1 MAGIE
6 TLYVANHSHT
16 DIGFTDYQGV
26 CFRQHGEFVD
36 AALEL
41 VEATADYP
49 EGSRYRWTCEVT
61 GPLLRWLRSA
71 SPQQLERFRHWHE
84 EGAIDVAGMQ
94 YNLTPLLN
102 VEQLCRSLYPLR
114 ALREDYGLTVRTAM
128 QCDVNG
134 VSWLF
139 AELLAAA
146 GVELLTMAVNEVRG
160 RAPRPVPAAFRW
172 EGPAGG
178 SVLAWNGFHYLFGRS
193 IAKLGDWRFVDEA
206 LPPILHR
213 LAEMDD
219 YPFDF
224 LWCQSTHPMRV
235 DNGPPDRRMA
245 DFVRR
250 WNDEERGPR
259 IAFSTPSELVG
270 LLRAAELPTRRGDW
284 TDWWSDGVASSAYET
299 GVNRSTHELLLA
311 GEAIGAWLRAEGRDG
326 WDAERVAAA
335 YEQATLYDEHTW
347 GAFASI
353 AAPAS
358 LFTRAQW
365 SRKSS
370 FAYEASM
377 EAHDVLARTARE
389 LAGSRADRGIEG
401 RFNLGELTDA
411 EAYPRAEGIEL
422 LVLNTLPW
430 PRTVLVEE
438 PDLRGGGAP
447 VGMLEQFF
455 PPNVPW
461 GGALPHA
468 QTRRVLAELP
478 GFGYAFVSPDV
489 PAPSTDLVAAPNTI
503 ENAHYRVEIDPE
515 TGALASWLDKE
526 LDHDFAGEY
535 RGWRLGE
542 YVYEQVEPDRD
553 ALFVMDFSRDDFGI
567 WQVDP
572 PFRYT
577 TATSTRVRE
586 PEIHEGVASI
596 TVEIE
601 VAGVRRARLRYLLE
615 TGRRSLGVDWLLEK
629 EHVTDP
635 ESVYIAF
642 PFALGEPR
650 FRVDLN
656 GVPCSPDEH
665 QLNGAVRDWYPA
677 RRWVDVSDGE
687 RGVTLAPLD
696 APLVQLGGIT
706 TGKAARALEPE
717 GAVVMSWALNN
728 HWMVNFKASQGGEIP
743 LRYRLTTHAGACDDA
758 AANRWAADEATPP
771 IVLRDEVRR
780 GEASDRLAAVPDEPA
795 LEMTVKPAEDGD
807 GVVFRIRNL
816 APEATTVPVELLAAA
831 PDSACRTSPI
841 EVDKEPL
848 EVAGRVVR
856 VPVGAR
862 ALETVRVRFAQ
873 PPAPEDR
880 G

>member
-6 TLYVANHSHT
+6 TLYMVNHSHT
-16 DIGFTDYQGV
+16 DIGFTDYQGI
-26 CFRQHGEFVD
+26 CFRQHREFVD
-36 AALEL
+36 GALDL

-49 EGSRYRWTCEVT
+49 EGSRYLWTCEVT
-61 GPLLRWLRSA
+61 GPLLRWLRLA
-71 SPQQLERFRHWHE
+71 SPQQLERFRHWHAA
-84 EGAIDVAGMQ
+84 GAIDVAGMQ

-114 ALREDYGLTVRTAM
+114 TLREEYGLTVRTAM

-139 AELLAAA
+139 ADLLAAA
-146 GVELLTMAVNEVRG
+146 GIELLTMAVNEVRG
-160 RAPRPVPAAFRW
+160 RAPRPMPAAFRW
-172 EGPAGG
+172 QGPAGG

-193 IAKLGDWRFVDEA
+193 IAKLGDWRFVDQA
-206 LPPILHR
+206 LPPILSR
-213 LAEMDD
+213 LADADD

-250 WNDEERGPR
+250 WNDEGRTPR
-259 IAFSTPSELVG
+259 IVFSTPTELAG
-270 LLRAAELPTRRGDW
+270 LLGAADLPTRRGDW
-284 TDWWSDGVASSAYET
+284 TDWWSDGVGSSAYET
-299 GVNRSTHELLLA
+299 GVNRSTHELLLVA
-311 GEAIGAWLRAEGRDG
+311 ETIGAWLTAEGRG
-326 WDAERVAAA
+326 SWDPERVAAA

-353 AAPAS
+353 AAPTS

-377 EAHDVLARTARE
+377 ETHDVLARTARE
-389 LAGSRADRGIEG
+389 LADSRAERGIEG
-401 RFNLGELTDA
+401 RFNLGELTDE

-422 LVLNTLPW
+422 LVVNTLPW
-430 PRTVLVEE
+430 PRTVVVEE

-461 GGALPHA
+461 GGALPHVE
-468 QTRRVLAELP
+468 TRRVLAELP
-478 GFGYAFVSPDV
+478 GFGYAFVSPE
-489 PAPSTDLVAAPNTI
+489 VAAPSHDLAAEPNRI
-503 ENAHYRVEIDPE
+503 ENAHYRVEIDPQ
-515 TGALASWLDKE
+515 TGALASWVDKE
-526 LDHDFAGEY
+526 LDHDFAGEH
-535 RGWRLGE
+535 RGWRLGQ
-542 YVYEQVEPDRD
+542 YVYERVDGGRD
-553 ALFVMDFSRDDFGI
+553 ALFAMDFSRDDFGV

-572 PFRYT
+572 PFRYG
-577 TATSTRVRE
+577 TSTAVRVAD
-586 PEIHEGVASI
+586 PVIHEGLASI
-596 TVEIE
+596 DVEIE
-601 VAGVRRARLRYLLE
+601 ADGVRGARVRYLLE
-615 TGRRSLGVDWLLEK
+615 TGRRSLGIEWLLEK

-650 FRVDLN
+650 FRLDLN
-656 GVPCSPDEH
+656 GVPCSPNDH
-665 QLNGAVRDWYPA
+665 QLSGAVRDWYPV
-677 RRWVDVSDGE
+677 RRWIDVSDGE
-687 RGVTLAPLD
+687 RGVTVAPLD

-706 TGKAARALEPE
+706 TGKAARDLHPE
-717 GAVVMSWALNN
+717 GPVVMSWALNN

-743 LRYRLTTHAGACDDA
+743 LRYRLTSHAGACDDA
-758 AANRWAADEATPP
+758 AANRWAAEEATPP

-780 GEASDRLAAVPDEPA
+780 GELSGRFAAVPDELR
-795 LEMTVKPAEDGD
+795 LEVSAKPAEDGD

-816 APEATTVPVELLAAA
+816 HAEDTTAPLELLAAT
-831 PDSACRTSPI
+831 PSSACRTSPV
-841 EVDKEPL
+841 EVDAEPL
-848 EVAGRVVR
+848 AVAGRVVS
-856 VPVGAR
+856 VPVGAG
-862 ALETVRVRFAQ
+862 ALETVRVRFGS
-873 PPAPEDR
+873 R
-880 G
+880 

>member
-1 MAGIE
+1 MAEIE
-6 TLYVANHSHT
+6 TLYVVNHSHT
-16 DIGFTDYQGV
+16 DIGFTDFQDV
-26 CFRQHGEFVD
+26 CFRQHREFVD
-36 AALEL
+36 AALDL
-41 VEATADYP
+41 VEATADHP
-49 EGSRYRWTCEVT
+49 EGSRYTWTCEVT
-61 GPLLRWLRSA
+61 GPLLRWLRTA
-71 SPQQLERFRHWHE
+71 SPGQLERFRHWQA

-114 ALREDYGLTVRTAM
+114 VLRDEYGLTVRTAM

-139 AELLAAA
+139 ADLLAAT

-160 RAPRPVPAAFRW
+160 RAPRPWPAAFRW

-193 IAKLGDWRFVDEA
+193 IAKLGDWRFVDRA
-206 LPPILHR
+206 LPPILRR
-213 LAEMDD
+213 LAEQDD

-245 DFVRR
+245 DFVRG
-250 WNDEERGPR
+250 WNDEGREPR
-259 IAFSTPSELVG
+259 IAFSTPSELAR
-270 LLRAAELPTRRGDW
+270 LLRDAELPTERGDW

-299 GVNRSTHELLLA
+299 GINRSTHELLLA
-311 GEAIGAWLRAEGRDG
+311 AEAIAAWLEAEGHDG
-326 WDAERVAAA
+326 WDADRVAAA

-353 AAPAS
+353 AAPTS

-370 FAYEASM
+370 FAYEAAM
-377 EAHDVLARTARE
+377 ETHDVLARTARE
-389 LAGSRADRGIEG
+389 LAASRADQGIEG
-401 RFNLGELTDA
+401 RFNLGELTDE
-411 EAYPRAEGIEL
+411 EAYPRAESLEL
-422 LVLNTLPW
+422 LVVNTLPW
-430 PRTVLVEE
+430 PRTVHAEE

-461 GGALPHA
+461 GGALPHVR
-468 QTRRVLAELP
+468 TRRVLAELP

-489 PAPSTDLVAAPNTI
+489 PAPSNGLAVEANTI
-503 ENAHYRVEIDPE
+503 ENEHYRVQVDPQ

-526 LDHDFAGEY
+526 LEHDFAGEY

-542 YVYEQVEPDRD
+542 YVYELLEPDRDRD

-572 PFRYT
+572 PFRYA
-577 TATSTRVRE
+577 TAASVHVGE

-596 TVEIE
+596 AVEIE
-601 VAGVRRARLRYLLE
+601 ADGVRRARVRYLLE
-615 TGRRSLGVDWLLEK
+615 SGRRTLGVEWLLDK
-629 EHVTDP
+629 EHVTVP

-642 PFALGEPR
+642 PFALGGPR

-656 GVPCSPDEH
+656 GVPCAPDEH
-665 QLNGAVRDWYPA
+665 QLNGAVRDWYPV
-677 RRWVDVSDGE
+677 RRWVDVSDGD
-687 RGVTLAPLD
+687 RGVTVAPLD

-706 TGKAARALEPE
+706 TGKAAHELHPE
-717 GAVVMSWALNN
+717 GAAIMSWALNN

-758 AANRWAADEATPP
+758 AANRWAAEEATPP

-780 GEASDRLAAVPDEPA
+780 GEASGRFAAVPDESA
-795 LEMTVKPAEDGD
+795 LEVTLKPAEDGD
-807 GVVFRIRNL
+807 GIVVRIRNL
-816 APEATTVPVELLAAA
+816 GSEPATVPVEILGAT
-831 PDSACRTSPI
+831 PSSASSATPI
-841 EVDKEPL
+841 EVDREPL
-848 EVAGRVVR
+848 AVDGHVVR
-856 VPVGAR
+856 VPVGAG
-862 ALETVRVRFAQ
+862 ALETVRVRFGS
-873 PPAPEDR
+873 R
-880 G
+880 

>member
-6 TLYVANHSHT
+6 TLYVTNHSHT

-26 CFRQHGEFVD
+26 CFRQHCEFVD
-36 AALEL
+36 GALDL

-61 GPLLRWLRSA
+61 GPLLRWLRTA
-71 SPQQLERFRHWHE
+71 SPAQVERFRRHHE
-84 EGAIDVAGMQ
+84 QGAIDVAGMQ

-114 ALREDYGLTVRTAM
+114 ALREEYGLTVRTAM

-139 AELLAAA
+139 ADLLAAS

-160 RAPRPVPAAFRW
+160 RAPRPLPGAFRW
-172 EGPAGG
+172 QGPAGG
-178 SVLAWNGFHYLFGRS
+178 EVLAWNGFHYLFGRS
-193 IAKLGDWRFVDEA
+193 IAKLGDWRFVDRS
-206 LPPILHR
+206 LPAIMRR
-213 LAEMDD
+213 LGDRDD

-235 DNGPPDRRMA
+235 DNGPPDRRLA

-250 WNDEERGPR
+250 WNDEGRTPR
-259 IAFSTPSELVG
+259 IAFSTPTELAG
-270 LLRAAELPTRRGDW
+270 LIRAEELPTWRGDW
-284 TDWWSDGVASSAYET
+284 TDWWSDGVGSSAYET
-299 GVNRSTHELLLA
+299 GVNRTTHELLLA
-311 GEAIGAWLRAEGRDG
+311 AETIAAWLGAEGRDG

-353 AAPAS
+353 AAPSS

-370 FAYEASM
+370 FAYEAAM
-377 EAHDVLARTARE
+377 EAHDVLARTARA
-389 LAGSRADRGIEG
+389 LADSRAERGIEG
-401 RFNLGELTDA
+401 RFNLGELTDE

-422 LVLNTLPW
+422 LVVNTLPW
-430 PRTVLVEE
+430 PRTVVVEE

-455 PPNVPW
+455 PANVPW
-461 GGALPHA
+461 GGALPHV
-468 QTRRVLAELP
+468 QTRRVRVELP
-478 GFGYAFVSPDV
+478 GFGYAFVSPEE
-489 PAPSTDLVAAPNTI
+489 PAPSDDLAASPNAI
-503 ENAHYRVEIDPE
+503 ENAHYRVEIDPR
-515 TGALASWLDKE
+515 TGGLASWVDKE
-526 LDHDFAGEY
+526 LGHDFAGEH
-535 RGWRLGE
+535 RGWRLGQ
-542 YVYEQVEPDRD
+542 YVYERVEADRDRD
-553 ALFVMDFSRDDFGI
+553 ALFVMDFSRDDFGV

-572 PFRYT
+572 PFRYE
-577 TATSTRVRE
+577 TAASVRVHE
-586 PEIHEGVASI
+586 PQVHEGVASI
-596 TVEIE
+596 DVEIE
-601 VAGVRRARLRYLLE
+601 AAGVSRARVRYLLE
-615 TGRRSLGVDWLLEK
+615 TGRRTLGVEWLLDK
-629 EHVTDP
+629 EHLTAP
-635 ESVYIAF
+635 ESVYVAF

-656 GVPCSPDEH
+656 GVPCTPDEH
-665 QLNGAVRDWYPA
+665 QLNGAVRDWYPI

-706 TGKAARALEPE
+706 TGKAAHELRPE
-717 GAVVMSWALNN
+717 GSALMSWALNN

-743 LRYRLTTHAGACDDA
+743 LRYRLTTHGGACDDA
-758 AANRWAADEATPP
+758 AANRWAAEEAMPA

-780 GEASDRLAAVPDEPA
+780 GGEASGRFAAVPDDLA
-795 LEMTVKPAEDGD
+795 LEVTAKPAEDGD
-807 GVVFRIRNL
+807 GIVFRIRNL
-816 APEATTVPVELLAAA
+816 GPDAVTVPLELLAASPSA
-831 PDSACRTSPI
+831 ACRASPI
-841 EVDKEPL
+841 EVDGEPL
-848 EVAGRVVR
+848 DVAGDVVR
-856 VPVGAR
+856 VPVAGGG
-862 ALETVRVRFAQ
+862 LETVRVRFGS
-873 PPAPEDR
+873 R
-880 G
+880 